1 MGTLH
6 IYNDQ
11 IKEDYI
17 YYTTDKQIT
26 NKTVYAVLKEGVKIK
41 LQYKHDSDYQV
52 NYEIINKA
60 TGMEETIGG
69 WTVDDVFGSDR
80 AYPIVIGN
88 QVKMDIITSVEQM
101 KLRNLLVID
110 RKMPIRE
117 LY

>member
-11 IKEDYI
+11 KEEDYI

-26 NKTVYAVLKEGVKIK
+26 NKTVYAVLKEDEKIK

-69 WTVDDVFGSDR
+69 WTVDDVFGADR
-80 AYPIVIGN
+80 AY
-88 QVKMDIITSVEQM
+88 SV
-101 KLRNLLVID
+101 
-110 RKMPIRE
+110 RKGGRT
-117 LY
+117 